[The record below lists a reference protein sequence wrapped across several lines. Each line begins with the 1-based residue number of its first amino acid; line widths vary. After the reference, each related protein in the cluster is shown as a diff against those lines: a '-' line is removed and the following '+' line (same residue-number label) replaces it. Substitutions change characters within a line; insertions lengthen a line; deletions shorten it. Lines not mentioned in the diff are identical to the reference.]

1 MYFQQTNA
9 RNVYV
14 YYAQIFM
21 ILQGRRKGGEFIFLK
36 GGGCWTRFDL
46 KWKYFSMCPIIFYFN
61 LINYIIVTR
70 LIAL

>member
-21 ILQGRRKGGEFIFLK
+21 ILQGRRKGGEFIFFK
-36 GGGCWTRFDL
+36 GGGVLNQIWFEM
-46 KWKYFSMCPIIFYFN
+46 KIFFNVSNYFLF
-61 LINYIIVTR
+61 
-70 LIAL
+70 

>member
-21 ILQGRRKGGEFIFLK
+21 ILQGRRKGGEFIFFK
-36 GGGCWTRFDL
+36 GGGGVEPDL
-46 KWKYFSMCPIIFYFN
+46 I
-61 LINYIIVTR
+61 
-70 LIAL
+70 